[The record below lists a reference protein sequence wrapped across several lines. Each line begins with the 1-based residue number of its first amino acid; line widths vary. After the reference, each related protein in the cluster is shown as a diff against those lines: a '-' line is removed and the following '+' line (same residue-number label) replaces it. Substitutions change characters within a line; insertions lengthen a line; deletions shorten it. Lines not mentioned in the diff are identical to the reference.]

1 MKIKSIRL
9 TPLHCAFKQP
19 YHWSQGV
26 TYGAPVILVEIETDS
41 GVTGIG
47 ESVASPVHG
56 PVLAILEDALP
67 RFIGQS
73 AYAGN
78 RLIWD

>member
-1 MKIKSIRL
+1 MKIKDIRL
-9 TPLHCAFKQP
+9 TPLHCPFKQP

-26 TYGAPVILVEIETDS
+26 TYGAPVVLIEMETDG

-47 ESVASPVHG
+47 ECSASPTHA
-56 PVLAILEDALP
+56 PILAILEDALP

-73 AYAGN
+73 VYDVN
-78 RLIWD
+78 RLIWS